1 MKISYNWLKDYL
13 KFDLDPENLSVILT
27 AIGLEVD
34 SMEQWES
41 VKGSLKGV
49 VVGEVLTCIPHPD
62 SDHLSITTVNV
73 GTDTPLNVVCGA
85 PNVAAGQKV
94 LVATI
99 GTMIYMDDKSFE
111 IKKSKIRGA
120 VSEGMICAEDE
131 LGLGPSHAGIM
142 VLDPSAVP
150 GTPASEYCN
159 IVTDTVYEIGLTPNR
174 IDCGSHFGV
183 ARDLA
188 AYLNVNSDSK
198 ERAILP
204 SLDGFKIDNR
214 KNPYEVSVENT
225 DACPRYTGI
234 TVSGVTIKESPEW
247 LKIKLKSVGLNPI
260 NNVVD
265 ISNFVQ
271 FEIGQPLHTFDADM
285 IEGKK
290 VVVKN
295 LPDGTPFVTLD
306 GVERILSSKDLM
318 ICNTKEGMCIAGVF
332 GGQKSGVTNDTK
344 NVFIESAYFNP
355 VSIRKTSKRHGL
367 KTDSSFRFERGV
379 DPQNTLYGLKRAAM
393 LIKELAGGEISS
405 DIVDVYPQ
413 KIEKAK
419 VEIEYSYINRLV
431 GKVIPVPTVK
441 QILTLMDFV
450 ILDETD
456 KGLTVE
462 VPGYRVDVKCP
473 ADVVEEILRIYGY
486 NNVEINDHVN
496 SVLEYGDKP
505 DNEKLINTISD
516 MLSANGFSEIMCNSL
531 NPASFYEH
539 EAFDSKALVV
549 LSNPLSSD
557 LNAMRQSLLYGGLN
571 TIARNIN
578 RQNVDMRLYEFGNIY
593 SVANT
598 AGERPCADDYI
609 QKKALDIFISG
620 NMRNKRWNSDNV
632 ATNFF
637 NVKTAVDKVLA
648 RLGVKNTDVKT
659 VDCDKKYF
667 SEAISYSLKDKE
679 IAEFGSVSGEFLK
692 MFDINQDVYYGHIDW
707 DALVKATRKN
717 KVEFTELPK
726 YPWVRR
732 DLALLVDKSVKFE
745 QIKDIAYR
753 TERRLLK
760 NVDLFDVYESAILG
774 VDKKSYAVSFI
785 LRDDNNTLTDKNI
798 DKVMNNLINALEKGV
813 DAKIR

>member
-34 SMEQWES
+34 SMEKWES
-41 VKGSLKGV
+41 VKGGLKGV

-131 LGLGPSHAGIM
+131 LGLGPSHDGIM

-198 ERAILP
+198 ERAVLP

-214 KNPYEVSVENT
+214 KNPYEVSVENAE
-225 DACPRYTGI
+225 ACPRYTGI

-247 LKIKLKSVGLNPI
+247 LKIKLRSVGLNPI

-295 LPDGTPFVTLD
+295 LPDGTHFVTLD
-306 GVERILSSKDLM
+306 GVERKLSSKDLM

-332 GGQKSGVTNDTK
+332 GGQKSGVSNDTK

-379 DPQNTLYGLKRAAM
+379 D
-393 LIKELAGGEISS
+393 
-405 DIVDVYPQ
+405 
-413 KIEKAK
+413 
-419 VEIEYSYINRLV
+419 
-431 GKVIPVPTVK
+431 
-441 QILTLMDFV
+441 
-450 ILDETD
+450 
-456 KGLTVE
+456 
-462 VPGYRVDVKCP
+462 
-473 ADVVEEILRIYGY
+473 
-486 NNVEINDHVN
+486 
-496 SVLEYGDKP
+496 
-505 DNEKLINTISD
+505 
-516 MLSANGFSEIMCNSL
+516 
-531 NPASFYEH
+531 
-539 EAFDSKALVV
+539 
-549 LSNPLSSD
+549 
-557 LNAMRQSLLYGGLN
+557 
-571 TIARNIN
+571 
-578 RQNVDMRLYEFGNIY
+578 
-593 SVANT
+593 
-598 AGERPCADDYI
+598 
-609 QKKALDIFISG
+609 
-620 NMRNKRWNSDNV
+620 
-632 ATNFF
+632 
-637 NVKTAVDKVLA
+637 
-648 RLGVKNTDVKT
+648 
-659 VDCDKKYF
+659 
-667 SEAISYSLKDKE
+667 
-679 IAEFGSVSGEFLK
+679 
-692 MFDINQDVYYGHIDW
+692 
-707 DALVKATRKN
+707 
-717 KVEFTELPK
+717 
-726 YPWVRR
+726 
-732 DLALLVDKSVKFE
+732 
-745 QIKDIAYR
+745 
-753 TERRLLK
+753 
-760 NVDLFDVYESAILG
+760 
-774 VDKKSYAVSFI
+774 
-785 LRDDNNTLTDKNI
+785 
-798 DKVMNNLINALEKGV
+798 
-813 DAKIR
+813 